1 MTLTAAPAERTT
13 SSDEVNLMGHG
24 DVSVRDELPKT
35 DIENPQDFGAVL
47 GKKENLCC
55 SDFSLRCRNGPQ
67 GEWTSPGTLGNQNHK
82 LERCSFLSDQH
93 ACNFFP

>member
-24 DVSVRDELPKT
+24 DVSLQDELSKT
-35 DIENPQDFGAVL
+35 VIENPQDFGAVL

-55 SDFSLRCRNGPQ
+55 SDFSLRCGHCQQ
-67 GEWTSPGTLGNQNHK
+67 GGWITPGTLGNQNHK
-82 LERCSFLSDQH
+82 LERCSFLSD
-93 ACNFFP
+93 